1 MVKKT
6 KRYNRHRRQKGG
18 FLGFFEEEKDINGN
32 ATTDTGFFS
41 NLKMPELPNLFTSS
55 TPSSGSSYPT
65 PTSSYPT
72 PTSTYPTPTSSYPT
86 PASNSYGGRRR
97 SKRMR
102 GGIGAS
108 RGLGLTYY
116 ASPVHDIKVAEPTY
130 MEYYKGGRRHK
141 SRKCRKTCRKSHRHC
156 RK

>member
-18 FLGFFEEEKDINGN
+18 LFGFFEEEKDINGN
-32 ATTDTGFFS
+32 ATTDTGIFS
-41 NLKMPELPNLFTSS
+41 NLKMPELPNLFSSS
-55 TPSSGSSYPT
+55 TPSSGSTY
-65 PTSSYPT
+65 SSTT
-72 PTSTYPTPTSSYPT
+72 PTSTYPTPTSNP
-86 PASNSYGGRRR
+86 YGGRRR
-97 SKRMR
+97 SNRMR

-108 RGLGLTYY
+108 RGLGLSYY
-116 ASPVHDIKVAEPTY
+116 ASPVDGIQVAEPTY